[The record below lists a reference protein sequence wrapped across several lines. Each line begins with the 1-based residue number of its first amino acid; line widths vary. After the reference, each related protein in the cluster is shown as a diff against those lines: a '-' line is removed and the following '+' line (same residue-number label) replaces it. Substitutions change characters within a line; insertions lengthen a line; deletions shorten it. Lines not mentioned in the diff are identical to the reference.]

1 MAIDQLRKLIIAKE
15 NPSSITQSA
24 RTAVAGVASLLVAH
38 LFRLPEAYWA
48 AISTLIVMQ
57 STLGAAL
64 PISAQRF
71 AGTAVGAVVAALVGT
86 YYPLNILAFGAA
98 VFMVGLLCAAFRVER
113 SAYRYASIT
122 LAMVMLVAHS
132 NKEWVIALHRFFEV
146 SIGIVVGLVM
156 TALWPEENS
165 TASGSGLTSESL
177 HLKLATFLG
186 TVDRFTYAA
195 RINLRRCWLFVIRS
209 SNR

>member
-1 MAIDQLRKLIIAKE
+1 MAIDQLRRLIIAKE

-24 RTAVAGVASLLVAH
+24 RTAVAAVVSLLVAH

-86 YYPLNILAFGAA
+86 HFPGNVLVFGIA
-98 VFMVGLLCAAFRVER
+98 VFVIGLVCAAFRVER

-122 LAMVMLVAHS
+122 LAIVMLVPRS
-132 NKEWVIALHRFFEV
+132 NNEWVIAVDRFFEV
-146 SIGIVVGLVM
+146 SIGIAVGLAF
-156 TALWPEENS
+156 TAIWPERKIERS
-165 TASGSGLTSESL
+165 
-177 HLKLATFLG
+177 
-186 TVDRFTYAA
+186 AA
-195 RINLRRCWLFVIRS
+195 
-209 SNR
+209 